1 VAIDSEVREAV
12 TAWTADDPDERDRD
26 ELRALL
32 ERATSD
38 ESDKDAVAELRDRFA
53 GRLTFGTAGLRGAV
67 GAGPNRMNRAV
78 VRAATAAV
86 AGWLLDAEAESGG
99 PGGTGAGRQPAGS
112 PAVVVGCD
120 ARHRS
125 DEFADE
131 VARVLAGAGVRVHL
145 LPRPGPTPLLAF
157 AVRHLGVSA
166 GIMVTAS
173 HNPAADNGYKL
184 YLSDGAQVIP
194 PADAEIE
201 DRITRLGP
209 LSMIRTTALD
219 DPLIVRHGDEVAA
232 AYLDAVAGQ
241 RAAAG
246 GQDLTVIYTP
256 MHGVAGDLM
265 LRAIRRAGFAAPHVV
280 TAQAKPDPDFPTVA
294 FPNPEEPGALDLAL
308 ADARALGADL
318 VLASDPDGDRLAVA
332 VPTGVATGTEPS
344 GWRQLSGDQLGALL
358 GAHLLG
364 AQLPGTDGESSGRD
378 TAHEAD
384 AGAGLR
390 DPLVA
395 TTIVS
400 STLLSK
406 IAAQAGARYKET
418 LTGFKWIARAA
429 DGEAGASFVFG
440 YEEALGY
447 QVGQAVR
454 DKDGIGAA
462 LAVLRLAAA
471 AKAVGQPFTGV
482 YDSLERTHGVHLT
495 EQLSLRIAV
504 PAEVMRRIRAA
515 PPATL
520 GGLPVETVT
529 DFADSGTGL
538 PPSDVLRY
546 TLRQARVVIR
556 PSGTEPKIKAY
567 LEIVEPPG
575 AGNGLA
581 AAREAAA
588 RRMAPLRA
596 AVTAMLAVLP
606 LAGRVVQF
614 VGS

>member
-1 VAIDSEVREAV
+1 VAVAIDSGTREAAA
-12 TAWTADDPDERDRD
+12 AWIADDPDERDRD

-32 ERATSD
+32 ERAASD
-38 ESDKDAVAELRDRFA
+38 ESDEDAVAELRDRFA

-86 AGWLLDAEAESGG
+86 AGWLLEARGES
-99 PGGTGAGRQPAGS
+99 
-112 PAVVVGCD
+112 AVVVGCD

-131 VARVLAGAGVRVHL
+131 VARVLAGAGIRVHL

-157 AVRHLGVSA
+157 AVRHLGVGA
-166 GIMVTAS
+166 GIMITAS

-201 DRITRLGP
+201 DRIARLGP
-209 LSMIRTTALD
+209 LSAIRTAGLD
-219 DPLIVRHGDEVAA
+219 DPLIVWHGDEVAA

-241 RAAAG
+241 PATAG
-246 GQDLTVIYTP
+246 SQDLTVVYTP

-265 LRAIRRAGFAAPHVV
+265 LRAILRAGFAAPHVV
-280 TAQAKPDPDFPTVA
+280 AAQAKPDPDFPTVA

-332 VPTGVATGTEPS
+332 VPAAVAAGAGPE

-358 GAHLLG
+358 GAHLLSAHLTG
-364 AQLPGTDGESSGRD
+364 VD
-378 TAHEAD
+378 TGPRE
-384 AGAGLR
+384 
-390 DPLVA
+390 PLVA

-406 IAAQAGARYKET
+406 IAATAGARYKET

-429 DGEAGASFVFG
+429 DGEAGTSFVFG

-471 AKAVGQPFTGV
+471 AKAGGQPFTGG
-482 YDSLERTHGVHLT
+482 YDSLERAHGVHLT
-495 EQLSLRIAV
+495 EQLSLRISE
-504 PAEVMRRIRAA
+504 PAEVMRQIRAA
-515 PPATL
+515 PPTVV
-520 GGLPVETVT
+520 GGLPVEAVA

-546 TLRQARVVIR
+546 TLPQARVVVR

-567 LEIVEPPG
+567 LEVVEP
-575 AGNGLA
+575 AGDDLA

-596 AVTAMLAVLP
+596 AVTAMLAL
-606 LAGRVVQF
+606 
-614 VGS
+614 